1 MSGAGVDPADRARVL
16 LLRGDQL
23 LESGSPESLDE
34 ALLAYQGG
42 LELAEDPSVA
52 DDELRRTFEE
62 RVATARE
69 RLGGGSSGPE

>member
-23 LESGSPESLDE
+23 LESGSAESLDE

-52 DDELRRTFEE
+52 DDELRQTFEE

-69 RLGGGSSGPE
+69 RLGGGGAGPE